1 MKTKNIVELE
11 VDEDVM
17 NRYEHCCFVSDD
29 VELVR
34 DCKSKEELQ
43 TVFWR
48 ADFGGERVLAHLN
61 GAEVAIVPMEDY
73 MVLEEM
79 DRELF
84 DSLERK

>member
-1 MKTKNIVELE
+1 MKTKNIVEIE

-43 TVFWR
+43 AVFWR
-48 ADFGGERVLAHLN
+48 AAFGGERVLAHLN

-73 MVLEEM
+73 AVLEAM
-79 DRELF
+79 DREF
-84 DSLERK
+84 FNSLEQK